1 VTLHD
6 VDVLA
11 PEDEE
16 AVTAAQGGASER
28 ALRAALDWQLRS
40 SRQVEAVTVIEQ
52 SVHAGAGDA
61 AVTEASRR
69 VDELAPRLQKLAID
83 LHDDPE
89 IGFAERRS
97 VARIAEELRQHGITA
112 EIGAFGLPTAFRASV
127 GPSTGPHFAL
137 IAEYDAL
144 PGVGHAC
151 GHNIIAAAGVGA
163 FLAAA
168 PIAERLG
175 ARLSLI
181 GTPAEEN
188 GGGKELIL
196 RAGGFDDV
204 DAAGMVH
211 PGAGSAVSPV
221 LAPRTTGVRR
231 VAVTY
236 RGRAAHAAAAPW
248 LGRNALDA
256 VVTAYQSVAQL
267 RQHILPIDRVH
278 GIITDGGAVPNVV
291 PEQASALF
299 YVRSAEID
307 TLRALTDRVVDA
319 LRGAALATGTIADI
333 DVDPVPPY
341 LPLQHNHELARRWV
355 QAVRARGR
363 DVPASPVV
371 QGQGGASTD
380 MGNVSHYV
388 PSLHPSIGLG
398 GPDDVHPHNAAF
410 AAHTIQPASFAA
422 LSDAAVALAVTA
434 VDFLADAE
442 LRAEVAAEFAAQGGR
457 FRWTDAAA
465 G

>member
-1 VTLHD
+1 MTLHD
-6 VDVLA
+6 TDLLA
-11 PEDEE
+11 PADE
-16 AVTAAQGGASER
+16 VTASARRAGTSEH
-28 ALRAALDWQLRS
+28 ALQTALDWHVRTA
-40 SRQVEAVTVIEQ
+40 RPVEAVSVVEQ
-52 SVHAGAGDA
+52 SAHAGAGDGVVA
-61 AVTEASRR
+61 ELSRR
-69 VDELAPRLQKLAID
+69 FDESAPVLQQLAID

-97 VARIAEELRQHGITA
+97 VARIADVLRQHGIIA

-127 GPSTGPHFAL
+127 GSSEGPHFAL

-151 GHNIIAAAGVGA
+151 GHNIIAAAAVGA

-168 PIAERLG
+168 PVAERLG

-236 RGRAAHAAAAPW
+236 RGRAAHAAASPW

-299 YVRSAEID
+299 YVRSAEIE

-319 LRGAALATGTIADI
+319 LQGAALATGTIAEI

-341 LPLQHNHELARRWV
+341 LPLQHNRELTRRWV
-355 QAVRARGR
+355 QAVRGRGR
-363 DVPASPVV
+363 EVPVSPVV
-371 QGQGGASTD
+371 QAQSGASTD

-410 AAHTIQPASFAA
+410 AAHTIRPASFAA

-434 VDFLADAE
+434 ADFLADPE
-442 LRAEVAAEFAAQGGR
+442 LRAEVNAEFAAHGGR
-457 FRWTDAAA
+457 FRWTDGAQS
-465 G
+465 